1 MNNSILGTT
10 CVLMALLSVLSAV
23 TPAAF
28 INSVTAFAQPT
39 TTITTLPATTITTGS
54 NNNALD
60 FGPLNFANN
69 MLNGSSIF
77 GAAGVSMVDGIK
89 VTGVTL
95 LPNGEISIQ
104 LRHIMMAP
112 AATINASLPRSVTV
126 TLIRVPMNLQDLT
139 SIVATGSNMTNN
151 NNTGSPAANA
161 MQGFTSPMGA
171 VNSNKFNPLSML
183 KNVQLGSSSLVNAN
197 WNFPQTVTMGLSG
210 LGSHSASSSLQ
221 AESADFI
228 VVTVIPYTG
237 TSSLNK

>member
-171 VNSNKFNPLSML
+171 VNSML

-197 WNFPQTVTMGLSG
+197 WNFPQTVTLGLSG